1 MTNVPPARK
10 PTAPQQ
16 IAAAIK
22 ESILNGTLRPGDRL
36 PSEPELAEQFGTSRP
51 TLRSALAELCAN
63 DVLTVRRGRSGGYR
77 VSDISLDLLA
87 PRIKEFI
94 TLSLTVKT
102 LQLPQVYE
110 VRRALELLIAELAA
124 ERRTPE
130 ALERLEQLT
139 SETQRNAPRTATAA
153 VDLDLRYHAALAS
166 CTGNPLLV
174 GLEAAMDSAY
184 RQFLLSPPP
193 KRISPR
199 ETLRGLR
206 ELTEAVRAGD
216 AAAAR
221 DVMDRHLAY
230 SDEFFVDGGAASRR

>member
-1 MTNVPPARK
+1 MTTDARLERK

-51 TLRSALAELCAN
+51 TLRSALQELCAN

-77 VSDISLDLLA
+77 VSDISLELLA
-87 PRIKEFI
+87 PRIRDFI

-102 LQLPQVYE
+102 LDLPQVYE

-130 ALERLEQLT
+130 KLERLEELLL
-139 SETQRNAPRTATAA
+139 EAQRASRKTAA
-153 VDLDLRYHAALAS
+153 VAVDVDLRYHAELAN

-174 GLEAAMDSAY
+174 GLEAAMHSAY
-184 RQFLLSPPP
+184 RQYLTPPP
-193 KRISPR
+193 TSVSPR
-199 ETLRGLR
+199 EAIRGLD
-206 ELTEAVRAGD
+206 ELTAAVVSRD
-216 AAAAR
+216 PAAAR
-221 DVMDRHLAY
+221 AAMERHLSY
-230 SDEFFVDGGAASRR
+230 SDEIFGRLAP

>member
-1 MTNVPPARK
+1 MATDAPLRRK

-36 PSEPELAEQFGTSRP
+36 PPEPELAEQFGTSRP
-51 TLRSALAELCAN
+51 TLRSALQELCAN

-87 PRIKEFI
+87 PRIRDFI

-102 LQLPQVYE
+102 LELPQVYE

-130 ALERLEQLT
+130 MLERLEQLLP
-139 SETQRNAPRTATAA
+139 ETQRAARKTAA
-153 VDLDLRYHAALAS
+153 AAVEVDLRYHAELAN
-166 CTGNPLLV
+166 CTGNSLLV
-174 GLEAAMDSAY
+174 GLEAAMHSAY
-184 RQFLLSPPP
+184 RQYLTPPP
-193 KRISPR
+193 KSVSPR
-199 ETLRGLR
+199 EAVRGLDAI
-206 ELTEAVRAGD
+206 TAAVRARD
-216 AAAAR
+216 AVAAR
-221 DVMDRHLAY
+221 EAMARHLSY
-230 SDEFFVDGGAASRR
+230 SDDVFRVLATPS